1 MSVSGHILHIQRL
14 STEDGPGIRS
24 TVFLKGC
31 PLRCAWCHNPES
43 MSPRPQV
50 QWLAVTCIGCGTC
63 VKSCPADCLTRTA
76 AGIVLD
82 RATCEAGGA
91 LDSTV
96 NEAGAPGGRA
106 RERGFACGPRTACA
120 EACPA
125 GALEALGRR
134 TDSGALLTE
143 LLKDRAY
150 YEKSGGGVTLSG
162 GEPTAQPDFAEA
174 LLCGLK
180 AAGIATALDTC
191 GQCLPSTLERLLP
204 HTDLILFDVKLADAA
219 AHFRHTGVPNEL
231 ILENLARVGN
241 FIRESRE
248 GRRLGG
254 GQALQAGQSLPN
266 PCPALWVR
274 TPLIPG
280 ATDSDE
286 NLSAIGHILA
296 GTLGEAL
303 DRWEL
308 CAFNNLCGD
317 KYGRLGLAWEYAAT
331 PLMTREELLRCER
344 TAKASGVDPARV
356 LATGATRAVGL
367 ESHK

>member
-1 MSVSGHILHIQRL
+1 MSVSGRILHIQRL

-43 MSPRPQV
+43 ISPRTQV
-50 QWLAVTCIGCGTC
+50 QWLAIRCIGCGTC
-63 VKSCPADCLTRTA
+63 VKSCPAGCLTRTA

-91 LDSTV
+91 LDRAV
-96 NEAGAPGGRA
+96 NETGAPGGRA
-106 RERGFACGPRTACA
+106 GERGFACGPRAACA

-125 GALEALGRR
+125 GAIETLGRQV
-134 TDSGALLTE
+134 DSDALLAE

-162 GEPTAQPDFAEA
+162 GEPTAQPDFVEA
-174 LLCGLK
+174 LLRGLK

-191 GQCLPSTLERLLP
+191 GQCRPSTLERLLP
-204 HTDLILFDVKLADAA
+204 HTDLFLFDVKLSDPA
-219 AHFRHTGVPNEL
+219 AHFRHTGASNEL
-231 ILENLARVGN
+231 ILENLARVGDY
-241 FIRESRE
+241 IKDD
-248 GRRLGG
+248 
-254 GQALQAGQSLPN
+254 QD
-266 PCPALWVR
+266 CALWVR

-286 NLSAIGHILA
+286 NLSAIGRILA
-296 GTLGEAL
+296 GTLGDAL
-303 DRWEL
+303 GRWEL

-331 PLMTREELLRCER
+331 PLMTHEELLRCER

-356 LATGATRAVGL
+356 LATGATRTVGL